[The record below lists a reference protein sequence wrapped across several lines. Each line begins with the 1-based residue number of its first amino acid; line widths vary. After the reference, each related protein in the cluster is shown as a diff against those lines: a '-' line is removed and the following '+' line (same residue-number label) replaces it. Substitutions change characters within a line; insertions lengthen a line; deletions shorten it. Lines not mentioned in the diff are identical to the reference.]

1 MECEVPQRPHT
12 VGALPKVCV
21 QSELIMTLLQEI
33 ENEARGPILRPH
45 LPQKNYMKENLK
57 RLKEIQAQAKKKVAE
72 KQPLKPLRV
81 PNHYHEV
88 QPKILRNVP
97 FNRDKGFD
105 NPPKTA
111 GPFRSKPPLSPC
123 LRPKSERISTAQ
135 QYRSLPDLNNS
146 EGNEQNLD
154 GSDKD
159 LKSPRSDIESEK
171 SFHSA
176 TCSKKKLETKT
187 EVRHRLGQIPNYL
200 TERKKQWE
208 MEKERQLKLREE
220 ASIPQ
225 GYTLLPDE
233 ERIETL
239 ELLKKSDY
247 PFIKFYIIIYIIYN
261 YIFKQIPFKSEKQT
275 YQEEI
280 IQSLAA
286 LPVRNDTVRLRNY
299 KEELERQLAK
309 VEEGIKIFSRPK
321 VLIKNDT

>member
-1 MECEVPQRPHT
+1 MPEGLNLFYKTDRTSLNCAMECEVPQRPHT

-239 ELLKKSDY
+239 ELLKK
-247 PFIKFYIIIYIIYN
+247 N
-261 YIFKQIPFKSEKQT
+261 
-275 YQEEI
+275 QEEI